1 MLNLNPRQ
9 EKFCLEFVSSGNATQ
24 AYRTVYGTTND
35 DTCRVNASRL
45 LSDTRIQERLKE
57 LFDKTANEK
66 ICDSVELK
74 EFLSRVVRRELNEE
88 IYLPSGER
96 IQRQNSVRDAL
107 KAAELLAKVSGMFVT
122 RAELEIS
129 GTVPVVVKDDI

>member
-1 MLNLNPRQ
+1 MLNPRQ
-9 EKFCLEFVSSGNATQ
+9 ERFCLEFVSTGNATQ
-24 AYRTVYGTTND
+24 SYRIAYGTTND

-57 LFDKTANEK
+57 LADKTANEK

-88 IYLPSGER
+88 IYLPNGER